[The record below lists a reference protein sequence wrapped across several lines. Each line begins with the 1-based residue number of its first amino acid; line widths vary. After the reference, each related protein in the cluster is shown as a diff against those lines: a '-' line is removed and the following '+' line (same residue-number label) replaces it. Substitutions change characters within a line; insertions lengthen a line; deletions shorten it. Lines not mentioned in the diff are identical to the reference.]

1 MKPIGESLKKIADA
15 ISRENMANLSNTE
28 RGETST
34 GGQQPGMLG
43 DPNCPICGGVGFVAH
58 DLPVDHPDFGKLH
71 ICTCRQKE
79 VSASER
85 QRLLRL
91 SNLDVF
97 RHMTFETFKVQGRLG
112 LGDQQA
118 RSLQFA
124 HQQAQQYARTLQGW
138 LLLMGP
144 YGCGKTHLAA
154 AVANAVVEMGVEV
167 IFLTV
172 PDLLDWLRASF
183 GGGDESFEQRLN
195 EIRNVR
201 LLVLDDFGTQNATP
215 WAEEKLY
222 QIINHRYIHR
232 LPTIVTTNLLL
243 EEIDGRISSRLQD
256 ADLVTRVHIY
266 APDYRSPVSD
276 EVRSSISTLSLLA
289 DHTFGTF
296 NLREHEKLPPEDR
309 ATLQK
314 AFDAAVAFA
323 ENPRGWLVFMGSYGC
338 GKTHLAAAIGNYRK
352 SLGEE
357 PIFVVVPDLLDH
369 LRAAFSPASTVSYD
383 RRFEEVRSA
392 PLLILDDL
400 GTQSATPWARE
411 KLYQLLNYR
420 YNAKLPTV
428 ITTALTLDE
437 IDPRIRSRMMD
448 RRVCNV
454 YGITVPAYVSRGEV
468 PSKRR
473 GAPRRGG

>member
-1 MKPIGESLKKIADA
+1 
-15 ISRENMANLSNTE
+15 MANLSNTE
-28 RGETST
+28 RGETSP

-58 DLPVDHPDFGKLH
+58 DLPVGHPDFGKLH
-71 ICTCRQKE
+71 ICTCRQQE

-91 SNLDVF
+91 SNLDAF

-232 LPTIVTTNLLL
+232 LPTVVTTNLLL

-256 ADLVTRVHIY
+256 AELVTRVHIY
-266 APDYRSPVSD
+266 APDYRSPVSE

-352 SLGEE
+352 GVGEE

-369 LRAAFSPASTVSYD
+369 LRAAFSPSSTISYD

-392 PLLILDDL
+392 SLLILDDL

-428 ITTALTLDE
+428 ITTAQALDE

-454 YGITVPAYVSRGEV
+454 YGITVPAYVSRGEA
-468 PSKRR
+468 PPKRR